1 MKNILLSSL
10 IIIPSALL
18 SYELE
23 FNKSFKKDIL
33 NDRISSNIEI
43 KVNAKDIDFINEK
56 IEFFQDF
63 INEESVITKNNGN
76 FSLLPKYN
84 YENNKQHFVGY
95 SGTLNYNIQSNKY
108 ENINQFINK
117 LNDIRKNMN
126 TNQVILST
134 SNIHWIVSDDSYSRN
149 IDLMRIDTI
158 DWIKKYISTL
168 NNKCELKNISINEIK
183 GGTDVLIAAQG
194 SILEEAVIAYE
205 LLKEKGI
212 SCAIWSVPW
221 LKPLDK
227 SLIEQ
232 ASAKFKLIMTLEEAQ
247 IYGGLGSAFAEIIST
262 SIASK
267 SKLIIKGVPDSIVH
281 QSISQ
286 LNGRFKFQLDGN
298 SLAAEIWDILQK

>member
-1 MKNILLSSL
+1 MRNTFIKVLFE
-10 IIIPSALL
+10 AA
-18 SYELE
+18 
-23 FNKSFKKDIL
+23 KKD
-33 NDRISSNIEI
+33 
-43 KVNAKDIDFINEK
+43 KDIIFITGDLGFSVVEEFANE
-56 IEFFQDF
+56 
-63 INEESVITKNNGN
+63 
-76 FSLLPKYN
+76 LP
-84 YENNKQHFVGY
+84 
-95 SGTLNYNIQSNKY
+95 S
-108 ENINQFINK
+108 QFINAGIAEQNMTGVAAGMALSGK
-117 LNDIRKNMN
+117 KVFTYSIANFASLRCLEQIRNDICYHNANVTIVSIGAGFMYGSQGYTHHGLEDAAILRTIPNMN
-126 TNQVILST
+126 VCVPSNEEETGHAVKLILK
-134 SNIHWIVSDDSYSRN
+134 SNEPFYLKLGKTVHNLKASKISGV
-149 IDLMRIDTI
+149 RIG
-158 DWIKKYISTL
+158 
-168 NNKCELKNISINEIK
+168 SINEIK